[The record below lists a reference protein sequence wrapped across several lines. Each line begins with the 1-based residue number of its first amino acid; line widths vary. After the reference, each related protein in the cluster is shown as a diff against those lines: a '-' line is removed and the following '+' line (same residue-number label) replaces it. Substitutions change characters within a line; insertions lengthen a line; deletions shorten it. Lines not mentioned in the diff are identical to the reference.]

1 MKPGYYLLDDAQC
14 RKNSAVAALLGGALV
29 AAIALVVNPTFNSEP
44 KGNHVAIAGDLFIL
58 GKSVCANNG
67 GLQEIVIEP
76 DAALPQQGQST
87 TKQRQSITKHGQTTA
102 RPFAARRGNEQ
113 RTI

>member
-29 AAIALVVNPTFNSEP
+29 AAIALMVNPTFNSEP
-44 KGNHVAIAGDLFIL
+44 KGNHMAIAGDLFIL
-58 GKSVCANNG
+58 GKSVCANND

-76 DAALPQQGQST
+76 DADMFTFRCADGLALRDT
-87 TKQRQSITKHGQTTA
+87 IA
-102 RPFAARRGNEQ
+102 RLK
-113 RTI
+113 